1 MKKLLAMILC
11 VVMVLS
17 IAPAA
22 FASPISGTTGNGTA
36 ASYTPDLQPKY
47 QSVVNAKKAIDDLN
61 KDMKAMYYAI
71 AADETVFGAAK
82 GIFDFTDSL
91 AKELITAD
99 SLTVINPDGSKT
111 KIYQDT
117 MQENVRKAL
126 NGMIANEVENY
137 MNDRFGSFTKKVNV
151 VTGTARQ
158 WVPVAGQEGNFPLV
172 GEWQVGP
179 VVETK
184 TYIKPDK
191 YMEVFAKA
199 LTNALSSSKA
209 QKNIEA
215 MVYGLAAINLQKD
228 VNDRADDLYDDIR
241 DWDHWGEFAGGWGLL
256 TNPDGAYSSAW
267 MPTAD
272 SILVPTAGGGVSADS
287 YPAFTALT
295 TGSFPVN

>member
-11 VVMVLS
+11 VAMVLS
-17 IAPAA
+17 FSATA
-22 FASPISGTTGNGTA
+22 FASPISGTTGDGSA
-36 ASYTPDLQPKY
+36 ASYANDKVPKY

-82 GIFDFTDSL
+82 GIYDFTDSL
-91 AKELITAD
+91 AKSLITVD
-99 SLTVINPDGSKT
+99 ELKLPGGG
-111 KIYQDT
+111 KIYQDDL
-117 MQENVRKAL
+117 QSNVRKAL
-126 NGMIANEVENY
+126 NGLIANEVENY
-137 MNDRFGSFTKKVNV
+137 MNDRFGSFTKNVDV
-151 VTGTARQ
+151 VTMTPGRWFFNWQTGQ
-158 WVPVAGQEGNFPLV
+158 FEQEMVATT
-172 GEWQVGP
+172 
-179 VVETK
+179 ETK

-256 TNPDGAYSSAW
+256 TKPEDIYASAW
-267 MPTAD
+267 MPTDD
-272 SILVPTAGGGVSADS
+272 SILVPTAGGGVSADTYS
-287 YPAFTALT
+287 AFTALT

>member
-1 MKKLLAMILC
+1 MKKLLALILC
-11 VVMVLS
+11 VVMVMSL
-17 IAPAA
+17 APAA
-22 FASPISGTTGNGTA
+22 FANDLSGTTGNGTA
-36 ASYTPDLQPKY
+36 DDYKRDKTPKY
-47 QSVVNAKKAIDDLN
+47 DSTINAKKAIDDLS

-82 GIFDFTDSL
+82 GIYDFTDSL

-111 KIYQDT
+111 KIYQDDL
-117 MQENVRKAL
+117 QSNVRKAL
-126 NGMIANEVENY
+126 NELISNEVENY
-137 MNDRFGSFTKKVNV
+137 MNDRFGSFTKSVNV
-151 VTGTARQ
+151 ETTTPGRWHLNPYTWQWEQEMVTTT
-158 WVPVAGQEGNFPLV
+158 
-172 GEWQVGP
+172 
-179 VVETK
+179 ETR

-241 DWDHWGEFAGGWGLL
+241 DWDHWTEFAGWGKLS
-256 TNPDGAYSSAW
+256 NPDPDAREGGYAGAW
-267 MPTAD
+267 MPTVD
-272 SILVPTAGGGVSADS
+272 SILVPTAGGGVAAD
-287 YPAFTALT
+287 YDFALDALT
-295 TGSFPVN
+295 TGHFN